1 MHCEALQIF
10 TRGMRG
16 EQGDRIR
23 GGALGLGL
31 MVGCATFA
39 YALSK
44 GCKKA
49 EILAIKD
56 DGAHQPAAMLLLPAN
71 SKHQRALTS
80 GLSMLCTCFAAQ
92 GSVQSACIVDTDLQQ
107 PHI

>member
-1 MHCEALQIF
+1 MVQIMHCETLQVF

-16 EQGDRIR
+16 DEGDRIR

-31 MVGCATFA
+31 MIGCATFA
-39 YALSK
+39 YGVRK

-56 DGAHQPAAMLLLPAN
+56 DGARVYHVGSYCASHNVLHAMQLFL
-71 SKHQRALTS
+71 
-80 GLSMLCTCFAAQ
+80 
-92 GSVQSACIVDTDLQQ
+92 
-107 PHI
+107 